1 MMILKNI
8 GGSNWSREFNI
19 DELESVNQKKNSENL
34 LDDAYDA
41 LNKFYQKETKKS
53 KLTAKRRKQA
63 WQ

>member
-1 MMILKNI
+1 MKNI